1 MIREREQMF
10 YYKVYGLNVQ
20 SNIEFVQLLL
30 VEPFSEEDTEIE
42 ICLENSDALSRPFE
56 EIKADGKFFDLT
68 DNGIWFDN
76 SAGHFEIETQ
86 NGKTTMKCV
95 KCSDIK
101 VQEAQS
107 YLLGNCLALA
117 LTQRKKIAIHGST
130 LAVGDKAI
138 IICGGSGDGKSTTAM
153 GIIDKGAGLL
163 ADDISVI
170 DIDAN
175 GKAIVYPGFP
185 EQKLCRDA
193 ALEKGLDLNTL
204 RYIDEDKDKF
214 ALDRNGIFVTESM
227 ELSDI
232 FVIGRHNGDNVE
244 TEDIVGE
251 ESIKAVIA
259 NFFLR
264 DLYDGLFELDPF
276 DVFKCVKIAAQ
287 VRIHKISRPMGKNTK
302 DEIVSYIIGEI
313 DG

>member
-1 MIREREQMF
+1 M
-10 YYKVYGLNVQ
+10 YYYLLYGLKVK
-20 SNIEFVQLLL
+20 SNIEFVQLLPA
-30 VEPFSEEDTEIE
+30 EPFPEEDTEIE
-42 ICLENSDALSRPFE
+42 ICLEDSDVLSRPFE
-56 EIKADGKFFDLT
+56 EIKAAGKFFDLT
-68 DNGIWFDN
+68 ENGIWFDN
-76 SAGHFEIETQ
+76 SAGHFEIETLS
-86 NGKTTMKCV
+86 GKTVMKCARY
-95 KCSDIK
+95 SDTK

-153 GIIDKGAGLL
+153 GIIEKGAGLL
-163 ADDISVI
+163 ADDISVV

-214 ALDRNGIFVTESM
+214 ALDRNSIFVTECM

-251 ESIKAVIA
+251 DSLNTIIS

-264 DLYDGLFELDPF
+264 DLYDGLFGLDPM
-276 DVFKCVKIAAQ
+276 DVFKCVKIASQA
-287 VRIHKISRPMGKNTK
+287 RIHRISRPMGRNTK

-313 DG
+313 NK